1 MDTSAKPMVGP
12 KDFFLWLGAIV
23 ALYTSVIAFLTLAFE
38 YINAAFPDALS
49 YSYDPYSGAIKFAI
63 ATLIVAFPLFLVLMR
78 LIRMDI
84 ARMPEKSDLWV
95 RRWALYLTI
104 FIAGTTIAID
114 LVTLVYYF
122 LDGEITMRFVLKVLI
137 VLLVAS
143 AGLMHF
149 LADIWGYWIAYPAR
163 AVYVGWAVAVLIVG
177 TVVSGFLMIGSP
189 LDARLYKF
197 DQQKLYDL
205 QSMQG
210 QIIYLYQSKGAL
222 PQTLAELSNPLS
234 GYSVPVS
241 PDGTQY
247 LYRIGDADSFELCAT
262 FNKASQTSATLLM
275 RGTNDFWEHGEGLQ
289 CFARTIDHELYP
301 VIDAAKVPVPI
312 R

>member
-1 MDTSAKPMVGP
+1 MDTSLKPKVGP

-23 ALYTSVIAFLTLAFE
+23 ALYTSVFAFLTLAFE
-38 YINAAFPDALS
+38 YVNTAFPDALS

-84 ARMPEKSDLWV
+84 ARTPEKSDLWV

-104 FIAGTTIAID
+104 FIAGATIAID

-122 LDGEITMRFVLKVLI
+122 LDGEITTRFVLKVLV

-149 LADIWGYWIAYPAR
+149 LSDIWGYWVEYPAR
-163 AVYVGWAVAVLIVG
+163 AMYVGWAVAVLIVG
-177 TVVSGFLMIGSP
+177 TVVSGFLIIGSP
-189 LDARLYKF
+189 MDARLYKM
-197 DQQKLYDL
+197 DEQKVYDL
-205 QSMQG
+205 QSIQG
-210 QIIYLYQSKGAL
+210 QILYHYQSTGVL
-222 PQTLAELSNPLS
+222 PEALAELSSPLS
-234 GYSVPVS
+234 GYSVPIS
-241 PDGTQY
+241 ADGTLY
-247 LYRIGDADSFELCAT
+247 EYRIGDADSFELCAM
-262 FNKASQTSATLLM
+262 FNKASRTSASM
-275 RGTNDFWEHGEGLQ
+275 PVRGANDFWEHGEGLE
-289 CFARTIDHELYP
+289 CFARTIDHDLYP
-301 VIDAAKVPVPI
+301 VIDTAKVPVPN